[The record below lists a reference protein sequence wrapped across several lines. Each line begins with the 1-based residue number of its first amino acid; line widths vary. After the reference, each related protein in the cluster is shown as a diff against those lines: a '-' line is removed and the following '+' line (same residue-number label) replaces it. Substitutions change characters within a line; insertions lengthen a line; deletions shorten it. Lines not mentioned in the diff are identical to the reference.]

1 MTNTRL
7 LPVLALVVTGGLLA
21 GCSSKSYT
29 YEVAVEVGGQG
40 SAQVTIEY
48 PTQAGNSD
56 NKTPASTPKTATTTE
71 TLPFKQ
77 KLLAA
82 GLGHVSVSAKSA
94 DGKPVSC
101 AITVEKDDPIRQDG
115 KGSVKC
121 DADITEGTAN

>member
-7 LPVLALVVTGGLLA
+7 LPVLALLATGGLLA
-21 GCSSKSYT
+21 ACGGKSYT
-29 YEVAVEVGGQG
+29 YEVTLEVGGQG
-40 SAQVTIEY
+40 SAQVTVEY

-71 TLPFKQ
+71 TLPLHR

-82 GLGHVSVSAKSA
+82 GLGHVSVSATTA
-94 DGKPVSC
+94 DGKPVTC
-101 AITVEKDDPIRQDG
+101 AITVEKDDPIRKDG
-115 KGSVKC
+115 KGTVTC